1 MADLPLVDPSPGA
14 APGPSVQDH
23 GAAPALRRTP
33 LFEAVRSAGARLVPF
48 AGWEMAVQF
57 SGLVAEHQAV
67 RSGCG
72 LFDISHMGVLRLRG
86 DGAKDALQALV
97 PTDLFRI
104 GPGEACYTVLLN
116 ETGGIRDDL
125 IVYDQGRVVAEE
137 AAGAETDGLLV
148 VINAACAEADTAW
161 IRSQLEPKG
170 IHVCDH
176 KGAGVLLALQGPEA
190 ASRLDALSGVSLAGL
205 PRFGHRPLRLGG
217 TAQGAAAGADLFVGR
232 TGYTGED
239 GFELLLG
246 REAGLALWQQLL
258 DEGVVPCGLGA
269 RDSLRLEA
277 SMHLYGSEMDAST
290 TPLEAGLG
298 WLVHLE
304 MPKPFIGREVLERQ
318 SAEGVTRKLVG
329 LKLQGRAIARHGYP
343 VLLDGQPVGV
353 ITSGTWSPSL
363 GEAIALAYVPSDA
376 AKLGTELAVEIR
388 GKAAPAT
395 VVKRP
400 FYRRP

>member
-1 MADLPLVDPSPGA
+1 MADVPLADPSTGASPGLA
-14 APGPSVQDH
+14 DPGLA
-23 GAAPALRRTP
+23 AAPALRRTA
-33 LFEAVRSAGARLVPF
+33 LFEAARSAGGRLVPF

-116 ETGGIRDDL
+116 EAGGIRDDL
-125 IVYDQGRVVAEE
+125 IVYDQGRVARDP
-137 AAGAETDGLLV
+137 ASGATTDALVV

-161 IRSQLEPKG
+161 IRAQLEPRG
-170 IHVCDH
+170 IEVSDH
-176 KGAGVLLALQGPEA
+176 KGQGVLLALQGPEA
-190 ASRLDALSGVSLAGL
+190 ANRLEALSGVSLAGL
-205 PRFGHRPLRLGG
+205 PRFGHRQLRLAG
-217 TAQGAAAGADLFVGR
+217 TAQGAAAGAELFVGR

-239 GFELLLG
+239 GFELLLDRG
-246 REAGLALWQQLL
+246 AGLALWQQLL
-258 DEGVVPCGLGA
+258 AEGVVPCGLGA
-269 RDSLRLEA
+269 RDTLRLEA
-277 SMHLYGSEMDAST
+277 AMHLYGSEMDAST
-290 TPLEAGLG
+290 SPLEAGLG

-304 MPKPFIGREVLERQ
+304 MPKAFIGRDVLERQ
-318 SAEGVTRKLVG
+318 SAVGVTRKLVG
-329 LKLQGRAIARHGYP
+329 LKLEGRAIARHGYP
-343 VLLDGQPVGV
+343 VLRAGQPVGV
-353 ITSGTWSPSL
+353 ITSGTWSPTL

-388 GKAAPAT
+388 GKAAPAL

>member
-1 MADLPLVDPSPGA
+1 
-14 APGPSVQDH
+14 
-23 GAAPALRRTP
+23 
-33 LFEAVRSAGARLVPF
+33 
-48 AGWEMAVQF
+48 MAVQF

-116 ETGGIRDDL
+116 EAGGILDDL
-125 IVYDQGRVVAEE
+125 IVYDQGRVARDP
-137 AAGAETDGLLV
+137 ASGATTDALVV

-161 IRSQLEPKG
+161 IRAQLEPRG
-170 IHVCDH
+170 IEVSDH
-176 KGAGVLLALQGPEA
+176 KGEGVLLALQGPEA
-190 ASRLDALSGVSLAGL
+190 ANRLEALSGVSLAGL
-205 PRFGHRPLRLGG
+205 PRFGHRQLRLAG
-217 TAQGAAAGADLFVGR
+217 TAQGAAAGAELFVGR

-239 GFELLLG
+239 GFELLLD

-258 DEGVVPCGLGA
+258 AEGVVPCGLGA
-269 RDSLRLEA
+269 RDTLRLEA
-277 SMHLYGSEMDAST
+277 AMHLYGSEMDAST
-290 TPLEAGLG
+290 SPLEAGLG

-304 MPKPFIGREVLERQ
+304 MPKAFIGREVLERQ

-329 LKLQGRAIARHGYP
+329 LKLEGRAIARHGYP
-343 VLLDGQPVGV
+343 VLRDGQSMGV
-353 ITSGTWSPSL
+353 ITSGTWSPTL

-388 GKAAPAT
+388 GKAAPAL